1 MTITLL
7 FLLFAPVSAQ
17 ESKPAGETKPE
28 ERMSAATFQGLRL
41 RNVGPTLSSGRIT
54 SLAVHPTNPAHY
66 FVGVAS
72 GGVWKTT
79 NSGTTFTPVFDDQ
92 GSYSIGHVALD
103 PKNPNTVWVGTG
115 ENNAQRSV
123 SYGDGV
129 YRSDDGGRTWRNVG
143 LKESRHIGRIVV
155 DPRDSNV
162 VYVAAQGPL
171 WGPGGDRGLYK
182 SADGGKT
189 WNKIL
194 SISEHTGVSD
204 VALDPTNPDIVLA
217 AAWQRRRHVYTLI
230 NGGPE
235 SAIYKSRDGGK
246 TFAKVRGL
254 PSEDLGRIGLAFS
267 PAKKGLVYARVEAAN
282 RQGGIYRS
290 VDHGESW
297 EKRASYDGQGM
308 YYGQIIADPSVA
320 DRIYLGDVLAK
331 VSDDGGRTLRNVG
344 DRAKHVDT
352 HTYWINPQNSEHL
365 LSGCDG
371 GLYESF
377 DRGQTWQYKTN
388 LPTLQFYDVTVDNS
402 LPHYYIYGGTQDN
415 FSMGG
420 PSRTRSAQ
428 GIVMSD
434 WFVTNGGDGFQSRV
448 DPDDPNIVYAESQY
462 GGLIR
467 FDRRTGERVG
477 IQPVEGK
484 GEPPLRFNWDS
495 PLLIS
500 PHSSTRLYFAAN
512 RIFRSDDRGSSW
524 RAISPDL
531 TRQIDRDTLPVMGKL
546 WYPDAMAKHQSTS
559 FYGNIVAMHE
569 SPRREGLM
577 YAGTD
582 DGLIQVTENGGGA
595 WRKFETFP
603 GVPERTY
610 VARILASQHAE
621 GTVYAAFENHK
632 NQDFKPYLLKSTDKG
647 ATWTSIVGGLPENG
661 PVLAIA
667 EDHVNPELLFAGTEF
682 GLYFTIDGGKKWI
695 RLRGGLPTI
704 AVRDLAIQKREND
717 LVLATFG
724 RGFYV
729 LDDYTPLRIL
739 KPDALERELTLF
751 PVKTATAYVEAQ
763 PLGSRGKGWQGETY
777 FTAENP
783 PYGAVF
789 TYYLRDS
796 LQTEKQKRQEEQKK
810 ANREKRTLPYP
821 AMSQLSKEES
831 EEAPAVVATV
841 TDSAGRLV
849 RRIQGPAAK
858 GFHRIAWNLRTPPP
872 SLPPPRPAGDDD
884 DLFSPAPSGHLV
896 APGTYKVTLST
907 RVNGVLKQV
916 GQPQSFTVQGPAS
929 LQQLSEFQS
938 EAVRL
943 SRAASGA
950 SEVATSART
959 KISAIVRAID
969 DSTADARLRAEAKR
983 IDQKLH
989 EIQKVLRGDEALARY
1004 QQNQPPSIQE
1014 RVSRLVFNYRMWT
1027 GAPHKADQDGLK
1039 LAGDELK
1046 AVLAQLRTAVDV
1058 DLRKLEKDLESAGV
1072 PHTPGRIPE
1081 LR

>member
-1 MTITLL
+1 MHAAFCLL
-7 FLLFAPVSAQ
+7 VSACLYSQ
-17 ESKPAGETKPE
+17 DARPAAETEPE
-28 ERMSAATFQGLRL
+28 DRMSAGAFEGLRL
-41 RNVGPTLSSGRIT
+41 RGIGPTLSSGRIT
-54 SLAVHPTNPAHY
+54 SLAVNPANPAHY
-66 FVGVAS
+66 FAGVAS
-72 GGVWKTT
+72 GGVLKTT
-79 NSGTTFTPVFDDQ
+79 NSGTTFTPVFDEQ
-92 GSYSIGHVALD
+92 GSYSIGHIALD
-103 PKNPNTVWVGTG
+103 PRNPNTVWVGTG

-123 SYGDGV
+123 SFGDGV
-129 YRSDDGGRTWRNVG
+129 YRSDDGGRSWRNTG

-171 WGPGGDRGLYK
+171 WGAGGDRGLYK
-182 SADGGKT
+182 TTDGGKT
-189 WNKIL
+189 WKRIL
-194 SISEHTGVSD
+194 NISEHTGVTD
-204 VALDPTNPDIVLA
+204 VALDPSDPDTVLA
-217 AAWQRRRHVYTLI
+217 ASWQRRRHVFTLI

-235 SAIYKSRDGGK
+235 SALYKSHDGGK

-254 PSEDLGRIGLAFS
+254 PNEDLGRIGLAFS
-267 PAKKGLVYARVEAAN
+267 PSKKGLVYARVEAAN

-290 VDHGESW
+290 LDHGESW
-297 EKRASYDGQGM
+297 EKRSSYDGQGM

-320 DRIYLGDVLAK
+320 DRFYLGDVAAK

-352 HTYWINPQNSEHL
+352 HTFWIDPGNSDHL

-434 WFVTNGGDGFQSRV
+434 WFVTNAGDGFQSRV
-448 DPDDPNIVYAESQY
+448 DPDDPNTVYSESQY
-462 GGLIR
+462 GGLVR

-477 IQPVEGK
+477 IKPVEGK

-524 RAISPDL
+524 KAISPDL
-531 TRQIDRDTLPVMGKL
+531 TRQIDRDSLPVMGKI

-559 FYGNIVAMHE
+559 FYGNITALHE
-569 SPRREGLM
+569 SPKREGLI

-595 WRKFETFP
+595 WRKIDAFP

-610 VARILASQHAE
+610 VARVLASQHAE

-632 NQDFKPYLLKSTDKG
+632 NNDFKPYLLKSTDKG
-647 ATWTSIVGGLPENG
+647 ATWTAIHDGLPGNG

-667 EDHVNPELLFAGTEF
+667 EDHVNPNLLFAGTEF
-682 GLYFTIDGGKKWI
+682 GLYFTVDGGGKWI

-729 LDDYTPLRIL
+729 LDDYTPLRL
-739 KPDALERELTLF
+739 VKPETLDRELTLF

-763 PLGSRGKGWQGETY
+763 PLGSRGKAWQGETY

-789 TYYLRDS
+789 TYYLRDT
-796 LQTEKQKRQEEQKK
+796 LQTGKQKRQQEQKK
-810 ANREKRTLPYP
+810 ADREERTLPYP
-821 AMSQLSKEES
+821 SMAQLSTEET
-831 EEAPAVVATV
+831 EEPPAIAATV
-841 TDSAGRLV
+841 SDSTGKVV
-849 RRIQGPAAK
+849 RRISGPATR
-858 GFHRIAWNLRTPPP
+858 GFHRIAWDLRTPPP
-872 SLPPPRPAGDDD
+872 VLPPPRASGEDEEM
-884 DLFSPAPSGHLV
+884 FAPAPRGHLV
-896 APGTYKVTLST
+896 APGTYQVSLAT
-907 RVNGVLKQV
+907 RINGVLKPA
-916 GQPQSFTVQGPAS
+916 GEPQKFTVQGPSA

-950 SEVATSART
+950 VEAATGART
-959 KISAIVRAID
+959 KLAAIVRALD
-969 DSTADARLRAEAKR
+969 ESAADPRLRTEARR
-983 IDQKLH
+983 IDSKLH
-989 EIQKVLRGDEALARY
+989 EIQKALRGDEALARY
-1004 QQNQPPSIQE
+1004 QQNLPPTILD
-1014 RVSRLVFNYRMWT
+1014 RVTRLVSNYRMWT
-1027 GAPHKADQDGLK
+1027 GAPHKADLDGLK
-1039 LAGDELK
+1039 LGSEELK
-1046 AVLAQLRTAVDV
+1046 TALAQLRTAVDN
-1058 DLRKLEKDLESAGV
+1058 DLRKLERELEAAGA
-1072 PHTPGRIPE
+1072 PHSPGRIPE